1 MAVTAR
7 PSPEGVPHR
16 IRPIG
21 RLHLVCTRLNPELA
35 HAWRGPR
42 WALALLLAGLSMIG
56 PFAIDTFLPAFD
68 GIAASLH
75 ATPVQMQ
82 QTLSV
87 YLFGFAAMNLFHG
100 SLADSFGR
108 RPVVLTG
115 IAVFTFASAG
125 CALAES
131 IGALVFWRAV
141 QGLSAGAGMVVARVI
156 VRDLFPPVEAQRMLS
171 QVTIWFGLAPAVA
184 PLVGGILFDTLGWHS
199 IFWLLVVIGVVLGL
213 INWRL
218 LPETLLPANRQRF
231 APLPLLRGYLPMV
244 GSGRFLALVVAS
256 GIPFNGMFLYVLSA
270 PAFLGGHLELAPTQ
284 FFWFFLC
291 TVSGVMGGA
300 WASGRLAGRITP
312 RRQIRWGYVVMIGI
326 GVVNVAINLWLP
338 PHPVLAILPVAI
350 YAFGW
355 SMMTPVVTLLLLD
368 MVPERRGMVSS
379 VQSSLSSVSNGLVA
393 GVLAPVVMHSG
404 LALALASLLLGLS
417 GLVCWTWVKR
427 RLAPLGG

>member
-1 MAVTAR
+1 MNPDAA
-7 PSPEGVPHR
+7 
-16 IRPIG
+16 
-21 RLHLVCTRLNPELA
+21 HL
-35 HAWRGPR
+35 WRGPR
-42 WALALLLAGLSMIG
+42 WALPLLLAGLSMIG
-56 PFAIDTFLPAFD
+56 PFAIDTFLPAFA

-100 SLADSFGR
+100 ALADSFGR

-115 IAVFTFASAG
+115 IAVFTLASAG

-131 IGALVFWRAV
+131 IGALVFWRGV

-156 VRDLFPPVEAQRMLS
+156 VRDLFPPVEAQRVLS
-171 QVTIWFGLAPAVA
+171 QVTIWFGIAPAVA
-184 PLVGGILFDTLGWHS
+184 PLIGGILFDTLGWHS
-199 IFWLLVVIGVVLGL
+199 IFWLLVLLGSLIGIV
-213 INWRL
+213 NWRL
-218 LPETLLPANRQRF
+218 LPETLAPDARQRF
-231 APLPLLRGYLPMV
+231 APLPLLRGYAQMV
-244 GSGRFLALVVAS
+244 SSGRFLALVVAS

-270 PAFLGGHLELAPTQ
+270 PAFLGEHLGLAPTQ

-291 TVSGVMGGA
+291 TISGVMSGA

-312 RRQIRWGYVVMIGI
+312 RRQIRWGYVVMILI

-338 PHPVLAILPVAI
+338 KHPASSILPVAI

-379 VQSSLSSVSNGLVA
+379 VQSSLSSVSNGVVA
-393 GVLAPVVMHSG
+393 GVLAPLVMHSG
-404 LALALASLLLGLS
+404 LAMAVASLVLGLS

-427 RLAPLGG
+427 RLTPLPSS

>member
-1 MAVTAR
+1 MNPDAA
-7 PSPEGVPHR
+7 
-16 IRPIG
+16 
-21 RLHLVCTRLNPELA
+21 HL
-35 HAWRGPR
+35 WRGPR
-42 WALALLLAGLSMIG
+42 WALPLLLAGLSMIG
-56 PFAIDTFLPAFD
+56 PFAIDTFLPAFA

-100 SLADSFGR
+100 ALADSFGR

-115 IAVFTFASAG
+115 IAVFTLASAG

-131 IGALVFWRAV
+131 IGALVFWRGV

-156 VRDLFPPVEAQRMLS
+156 VRDLFPPVEAQRVLS
-171 QVTIWFGLAPAVA
+171 QVTIWFGIAPAVA
-184 PLVGGILFDTLGWHS
+184 PLIGGILFDTLGWHS
-199 IFWLLVVIGVVLGL
+199 IFWLLVLLGSLIGIV
-213 INWRL
+213 NWRL
-218 LPETLLPANRQRF
+218 LPETLAPDARQHF
-231 APLPLLRGYLPMV
+231 APLPLLRGYAQMV
-244 GSGRFLALVVAS
+244 SSVRFLALVVAS

-270 PAFLGGHLELAPTQ
+270 PAFLGEHLGLAPTQ

-291 TVSGVMGGA
+291 TISGVMSGA

-312 RRQIRWGYVVMIGI
+312 RRQIRWGYVVMILI

-338 PHPVLAILPVAI
+338 KHPASSILPVAI

-379 VQSSLSSVSNGLVA
+379 VQSSLSSVSNGVVA
-393 GVLAPVVMHSG
+393 GVLAPLVMHSG
-404 LALALASLLLGLS
+404 LAMAVASLVLGLS

-427 RLAPLGG
+427 RLTPLPSS

>member
-1 MAVTAR
+1 M
-7 PSPEGVPHR
+7 HR

-21 RLHLVCTRLNPELA
+21 RLHLVDLFLKSDPA
-35 HAWRGPR
+35 QAWRGPR
-42 WALALLLAGLSMIG
+42 WALPLLLAGLSMLG

-100 SLADSFGR
+100 ALADSFGR

-115 IAVFTFASAG
+115 IAVFTLASAG
-125 CALAES
+125 CAMAES
-131 IGALVFWRAV
+131 IAALVFWRAV
-141 QGLSAGAGMVVARVI
+141 QGLSAGAGMMVARVI
-156 VRDLFPPVEAQRMLS
+156 VRDLFAPVEAQRVLS
-171 QVTIWFGLAPAVA
+171 QVTIWFGIAPAVA
-184 PLVGGILFDTLGWHS
+184 PLVGGILFDTLGWHA
-199 IFWLLVVIGVVLGL
+199 IFWLLVVLGAVIGVV
-213 INWRL
+213 NWRL
-218 LPETLLPANRQRF
+218 LPETLAPHARQRF
-231 APLPLLRGYLPMV
+231 APLSLLRGYAQMV
-244 GSGRFLALVVAS
+244 SSGRFLALVVAS

-312 RRQIRWGYVVMIGI
+312 RQQIRWGYVIMIGI
-326 GVVNVAINLWLP
+326 GLVNVAVNLWLP
-338 PHPVLAILPVAI
+338 KHPVTAIVPVAI

-379 VQSSLSSVSNGLVA
+379 VQSSLSSVSNGIVA
-393 GVLAPVVMHSG
+393 GVLAPLVMHSG
-404 LALALASLLLGLS
+404 LAMALASLVLGLS

-427 RLAPLGG
+427 RLAPSAAA

>member
-1 MAVTAR
+1 VNPDAA
-7 PSPEGVPHR
+7 
-16 IRPIG
+16 
-21 RLHLVCTRLNPELA
+21 HL
-35 HAWRGPR
+35 WRGPR
-42 WALALLLAGLSMIG
+42 WALPLLLAGLSMIG
-56 PFAIDTFLPAFD
+56 PFAIDTFLPAFA

-100 SLADSFGR
+100 ALADSFGR

-115 IAVFTFASAG
+115 IAVFTLASAG

-131 IGALVFWRAV
+131 IGALVFWRGV

-156 VRDLFPPVEAQRMLS
+156 VRDLFPPVEAQRVLS
-171 QVTIWFGLAPAVA
+171 QVTIWFGIAPAVA
-184 PLVGGILFDTLGWHS
+184 PLIGGILFDTLGWHS
-199 IFWLLVVIGVVLGL
+199 IFWLLVLLGSLIGIV
-213 INWRL
+213 NWRL
-218 LPETLLPANRQRF
+218 LPETLAPDARQHF
-231 APLPLLRGYLPMV
+231 APLPLLRGYAQMV
-244 GSGRFLALVVAS
+244 SSVRFLALVVAS

-270 PAFLGGHLELAPTQ
+270 PAFLGEHLGLAPTQ

-291 TVSGVMGGA
+291 TISGVMSGA

-312 RRQIRWGYVVMIGI
+312 RRQIRWGYVVMILI

-338 PHPVLAILPVAI
+338 KHPASSILPVAI

-379 VQSSLSSVSNGLVA
+379 VQSSLSSVSNGVVA
-393 GVLAPVVMHSG
+393 GVLAPLVMHSG
-404 LALALASLLLGLS
+404 LAMAVASLVLGLS

-427 RLAPLGG
+427 RLTPLPSS

>member
-1 MAVTAR
+1 
-7 PSPEGVPHR
+7 
-16 IRPIG
+16 
-21 RLHLVCTRLNPELA
+21 LNPGPA
-35 HAWRGPR
+35 QVWRGPR
-42 WALALLLAGLSMIG
+42 WALPLLLAGLSMLG

-100 SLADSFGR
+100 ALADSFGR

-115 IAVFTFASAG
+115 IAVFTLASAG
-125 CALAES
+125 CAMAES
-131 IGALVFWRAV
+131 IGALVFWRGV

-156 VRDLFPPVEAQRMLS
+156 VRDLFAPVEAQRVLS
-171 QVTIWFGLAPAVA
+171 QVTIWFGIAPALA
-184 PLVGGILFDTLGWHS
+184 PLVGGILFDTLGWQA
-199 IFWLLVVIGVVLGL
+199 IFWLLVVLGAVIGL
-213 INWRL
+213 INWRM
-218 LPETLLPANRQRF
+218 LPETLAPHARQRF
-231 APLPLLRGYLPMV
+231 APLPLLHGYARMV
-244 GSGRFLALVVAS
+244 SSGRLLALVVAS

-312 RRQIRWGYVVMIGI
+312 RQQIRWGYVIMIAIGI
-326 GVVNVAINLWLP
+326 VNVAINLWLP
-338 PHPVLAILPVAI
+338 KHPVTSILPVAI

-368 MVPERRGMVSS
+368 LVPERRGMVSS
-379 VQSSLSSVSNGLVA
+379 VQSSLSSVSNGVVA
-393 GVLAPVVMHSG
+393 GALAPLVMHSG
-404 LALALASLLLGLS
+404 LAMALASLLLGLS
-417 GLVCWTWVKR
+417 GLVCWSWVKH
-427 RLAPLGG
+427 RLAPPSH

>member
-1 MAVTAR
+1 MNPDAA
-7 PSPEGVPHR
+7 
-16 IRPIG
+16 
-21 RLHLVCTRLNPELA
+21 HL
-35 HAWRGPR
+35 WRGPR
-42 WALALLLAGLSMIG
+42 WALPLLLAGLSMIG
-56 PFAIDTFLPAFD
+56 PFAIDTFLPAFA

-100 SLADSFGR
+100 ALADSFGR

-115 IAVFTFASAG
+115 IAVFTLASAG

-131 IGALVFWRAV
+131 IGALVFWRGV

-156 VRDLFPPVEAQRMLS
+156 VRDLFPPVEAQRVLS
-171 QVTIWFGLAPAVA
+171 QVTIWFGIAPAVA

-199 IFWLLVVIGVVLGL
+199 IFWLLVLLGSLIGIV
-213 INWRL
+213 NWRL
-218 LPETLLPANRQRF
+218 LPETLAPDARQRF
-231 APLPLLRGYLPMV
+231 APLPLLRGYAQMV
-244 GSGRFLALVVAS
+244 SSVRFLALVVAS

-270 PAFLGGHLELAPTQ
+270 PAFLGEHLGLAPTQ

-291 TVSGVMGGA
+291 TISGVMSGA

-312 RRQIRWGYVVMIGI
+312 RRQIRWGYVVMILI

-338 PHPVLAILPVAI
+338 KHPASSILPVAI

-379 VQSSLSSVSNGLVA
+379 VQSSLSSVSNGVVA
-393 GVLAPVVMHSG
+393 GVLAPLVMHSG
-404 LALALASLLLGLS
+404 LAMAVASLVLGLS

-427 RLAPLGG
+427 RLTPLPSS

>member
-1 MAVTAR
+1 M
-7 PSPEGVPHR
+7 
-16 IRPIG
+16 
-21 RLHLVCTRLNPELA
+21 NPELA

-42 WALALLLAGLSMIG
+42 WALPLLLAGLSMIG

-100 SLADSFGR
+100 ALADSFGR

-115 IAVFTFASAG
+115 IAVFTLASAG

-131 IGALVFWRAV
+131 ISALVFWRAV

-156 VRDLFPPVEAQRMLS
+156 VRDLFPPVEAQRVLS

-199 IFWLLVVIGVVLGL
+199 IFWLLVVLGAVLGL

-218 LPETLLPANRQRF
+218 LPETLLPAHRQRF

-270 PAFLGGHLELAPTQ
+270 PAFLGGHLQLAPTQ

-312 RRQIRWGYVVMIGI
+312 RRQIRWGYVVMV
-326 GVVNVAINLWLP
+326 GVGLLNVAINLWLP

-379 VQSSLSSVSNGLVA
+379 VQSSLSSVSNGVVA
-393 GVLAPVVMHSG
+393 GVLAPLVMHSG
-404 LALALASLLLGLS
+404 LAMAVASLVLGLS
-417 GLVCWTWVKR
+417 GLICWTWVKR
-427 RLAPLGG
+427 RLAPLPH